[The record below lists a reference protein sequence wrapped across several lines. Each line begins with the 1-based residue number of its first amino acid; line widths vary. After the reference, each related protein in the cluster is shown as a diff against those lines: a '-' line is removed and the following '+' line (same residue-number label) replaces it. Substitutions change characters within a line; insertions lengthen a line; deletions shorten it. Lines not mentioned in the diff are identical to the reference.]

1 MSSQLDAT
9 GPTTTTAWLEQL
21 TVQELETDPYPIFA
35 RLRREAPVAFIPAI
49 QSWVATTW
57 DVCTVIADDADTF
70 FGGTSPVHERVF
82 GTPHVLGAE
91 GTEHRQLRTA
101 IDPALRPRAFRGLLD
116 DTVRPVAREGV
127 ERLRAQGSAH
137 LMGDYFE
144 PISVRTVGDLLGFGD
159 VDSDTLRRWFHGLS
173 SGIANI
179 MMNPDGFA
187 AADAAKAEIR
197 DVVEAIAARVAVE
210 PDDGVVSHWL
220 HDGMPDGE
228 IRALD
233 GLYPSLHVLLLGGL
247 QEPGHAC
254 GSTFLGL
261 TTRPEQMRRVAADP
275 AMVSR
280 ALAEGL
286 RWISPIFSGTSR
298 IPARDTDVAGAR
310 IAAGQTVW
318 VSYGS
323 ANRDESRYDRP
334 ELFDL
339 DRPAQGHLGFGRG
352 RHVCSGAA
360 FAPQVARIALEEL
373 FAAFPGIGLD
383 PAHEVEVWG
392 WIFRGPRELRVT
404 W

>member
-1 MSSQLDAT
+1 MSTQAQ
-9 GPTTTTAWLEQL
+9 PTSDLESWLGLL
-21 TVQELETDPYPIFA
+21 TVQDLETDPDPIFA
-35 RLRREAPVAFIPAI
+35 RLRAEAPVAFVPAI
-49 QSWVATTW
+49 QAWIATSWE
-57 DVCTVIADDADTF
+57 VCSRIADDADTF
-70 FGGTSPVHERVF
+70 LGGTSPVHERVF

-91 GTEHRQLRTA
+91 GAEHKQLRAA
-101 IDPALRPRAFRGLLD
+101 IDPAFKPRAFRAQLD
-116 DTVRPVAREGV
+116 ATVRPAAEALV
-127 ERLRAQGSAH
+127 EKLRGQGRAE
-137 LMGDYFE
+137 LMADYFE
-144 PISVRTVGDLLGFGD
+144 PISVRCVGDALGFAA
-159 VDSDTLRRWFHGLS
+159 VDDDTLRRWFHGLA

-179 MMNPDGFA
+179 MMDPGGFA

-197 DVVEAIAARVAVE
+197 TVVEAMAARLVDQ

-220 HDGMPDGE
+220 HDGMPAGSV
-228 IRALD
+228 RSLD

-261 TTRPEQMRRVAADP
+261 TTRPEQLARAVEDP
-275 AMVSR
+275 AVIPR

-286 RWISPIFSGTSR
+286 RWIAPIFSGTSR
-298 IPARDTDVAGAR
+298 IPAAPVELAGR
-310 IAAGQTVW
+310 SIGAGQTVW

-323 ANRDESRYDRP
+323 ANRDESQFTEPQVY
-334 ELFDL
+334 DL
-339 DRPAQGHLGFGRG
+339 DRAAQRHLGFGRG

-373 FAAFPGIGLD
+373 FAAFPDVRLD

-392 WIFRGPRELRVT
+392 WIFRGPRQLHVT